1 MRCNILYKS
10 AQYVIVQSAGWPSGL
25 RRLLSKPLTRVRASE
40 DTVVLLVSNITAV
53 ILLMSNI
60 TAVILLL
67 TNMIAVILVTIIF

>member
-1 MRCNILYKS
+1 MAEWS
-10 AQYVIVQSAGWPSGL
+10 
-25 RRLLSKPLTRVRASE
+25 RRLLAKPLTRVRASD
-40 DTVVLLVSNITAV
+40 DTVLLLLSNITAV